1 MKAMNKVKRSKKGI
15 HAKTD
20 IKQINH
26 SDNNKNNITIIAVKL
41 S

>member
-20 IKQINH
+20 IKQTNH
-26 SDNNKNNITIIAVKL
+26 SDNNKITL
-41 S
+41 L